1 MAYPPENRRETG
13 GRDVAGRF
21 VRGTSGN
28 PGGRPRRERI
38 IGEMLDHMAPE
49 ILARAYEAGMKESTA
64 DRKLI
69 LDRGAPV
76 PRGGGT
82 TLDLGG
88 LGTPADCQA
97 AIQRIADAMGA
108 GDIAPADTAPLLALV
123 ETARRTIETVDLA
136 ARVRELEEIMRAQ
149 R

>member
-1 MAYPPENRRETG
+1 MNHPENKERTG
-13 GRDVAGRF
+13 ARDVAGRF
-21 VRGTSGN
+21 KPGHSGN

-38 IGEMLDHMAPE
+38 IGEMLDRMTPE
-49 ILARAYEAGMKESTA
+49 VLGRCYEEAMGSSTA

-82 TLDLGG
+82 TLDLGP
-88 LGTPADCQA
+88 LGTLADCRA
-97 AIQRIADAMGA
+97 AVQRIVDAMGA
-108 GDIAPADTAPLLALV
+108 GELAPSDTAPLLSLI

-136 ARVRELEEIMRAQ
+136 ARVRELEEIMTAQ

>member
-1 MAYPPENRRETG
+1 MTYPPENRRETG

-21 VRGTSGN
+21 MRGTSGN

-38 IGEMLDHMAPE
+38 IGEMLDEMTPNV
-49 ILARAYEAGMKESTA
+49 LASAYRAALEGSTA

-76 PRGGGT
+76 PRGGSV
-82 TLDLGG
+82 TLDVGP
-88 LGTPADCQA
+88 LGTLADCQRA
-97 AIQRIADAMGA
+97 VQRIADAVGS
-108 GDIAPADTAPLLALV
+108 GEIAPGDTGPLLALV
-123 ETARRTIETVDLA
+123 ETARRTVETVDLA

>member
-28 PGGRPRRERI
+28 PGGRPRRDRV
-38 IGEMLDHMAPE
+38 IGEMLDRMTPAV
-49 ILARAYEAGMKESTA
+49 LGRCYEEAMGSSTA

-76 PRGGGT
+76 PRGGT
-82 TLDLGG
+82 TLDLGP
-88 LGTPADCQA
+88 LGTLADCRA
-97 AIQRIADAMGA
+97 AVQRIVDAMGA
-108 GDIAPADTAPLLALV
+108 GELAPSDTAPLLSLI

-136 ARVRELEEIMRAQ
+136 ARLRELEEIMRAQ